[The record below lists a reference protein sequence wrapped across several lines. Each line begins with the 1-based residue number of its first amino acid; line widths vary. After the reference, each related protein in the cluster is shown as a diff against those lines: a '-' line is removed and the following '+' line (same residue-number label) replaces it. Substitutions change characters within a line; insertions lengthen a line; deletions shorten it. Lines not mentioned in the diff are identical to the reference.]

1 MNDIVDIAKVLGT
14 AFSAM
19 AISVTDL
26 SEIMQVSQLIEQLLQ
41 IGLLI
46 GSIIYITHKIHDIR
60 KQKEDRAIDH

>member
-19 AISVTDL
+19 AISVADL

-41 IGLLI
+41 IHY
-46 GSIIYITHKIHDIR
+46 SIQNGNGRGKTQQMHYSKLYR
-60 KQKEDRAIDH
+60 